1 MSNYLNSRIKLGDI
15 ITMRYNNP
23 AKPGFNMPRDILVIT
38 PDYLGNLHGIQ
49 LNGLSAPE
57 QEYIQQLL
65 YASYSNP
72 NDIFSPLEAQIE
84 TRKKEIDLLNKE
96 TNELIR
102 SGNRVVMTPMTNQS
116 PFGGVV
122 DKAKQLLGS
131 VVGKISTFG
140 RTQVQTAQPN
150 NKPQIDAQVAQ
161 RNQLATQKTTELH
174 QLMMGLQKNK
184 QMMAAMPKIPTDPY
198 AFYHAFLKPFI
209 GNSQRM
215 KNIYRKFNNAQVRN
229 PRILRSVGVFPNAQR
244 R

>member
-1 MSNYLNSRIKLGDI
+1 
-15 ITMRYNNP
+15 MRYNNP
-23 AKPGFNMPRDILVIT
+23 DKPGFNMPRDILVIT

-65 YASYSNP
+65 YAAYSNP
-72 NDIFSPLEAQIE
+72 NDIFAPLEAQIE
-84 TRKKEIDLLNKE
+84 TRKKEIDLLSKQ

-102 SGNRVVMTPMTNQS
+102 SGNRVVMTPMPADQS
-116 PFGGVV
+116 FGGGMM

-140 RTQVQTAQPN
+140 RTQVQTAAPN
-150 NKPQIDAQVAQ
+150 NKAQIDQQVAQ
-161 RNQLATQKTTELH
+161 RNQTVLQKTNELH

-184 QMMAAMPKIPTDPY
+184 QLMASMPRIPTDPY
-198 AFYHAFLKPFI
+198 QFYHAFLKPFV
-209 GNSQRM
+209 GNNQRM
-215 KNIYRKFNNAQVRN
+215 RNIYRKFNNAQIRN
-229 PRILRSVGVFPNAQR
+229 PRILRSVGVFPSGQR